1 MMLGYLDHVIKIHVN
16 WNLDEQRDPFID
28 HKFYSCLCQF
38 FISPLFEFQ
47 VQRLALSFALWPLEF
62 N

>member
-1 MMLGYLDHVIKIHVN
+1 MLGYLDHVIKIHVN

-47 VQRLALSFALWPLEF
+47 VQRLALSFAL
-62 N
+62 